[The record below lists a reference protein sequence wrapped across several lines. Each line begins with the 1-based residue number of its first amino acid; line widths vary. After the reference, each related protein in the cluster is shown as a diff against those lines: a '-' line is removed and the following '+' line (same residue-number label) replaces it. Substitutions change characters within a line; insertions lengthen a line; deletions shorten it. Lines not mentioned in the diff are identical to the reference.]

1 MKRMML
7 ILLALCLLAGG
18 SACRGDGAP
27 KQKLA
32 ADREKSSSRPELT
45 FCVDLNTKTGYDP
58 SGDMKDF
65 LKEYV
70 PEYQKDFN
78 VTVESLTSGG
88 ENRESAITRIR
99 TEMMAGTG
107 PDLFVCACPAPLDPL
122 TAQDL
127 SIPISTGLF
136 AYPRALMDRSI
147 FLPLDDYIEKAEDV
161 EWDKLYP
168 KIMEAGR
175 NEKGQQLLP
184 LGWTTVAGLFDKEEY
199 ALTEELPM
207 TWDQMLQSQDP
218 GVQSACWDWEFGGSL
233 GVLADYEKDA
243 PRFTLEELAG
253 QLEGARE
260 NQERRMAGE
269 FDEGQG
275 ITGMFL
281 GRPNPSHIC
290 WKGPDF
296 IMIPQYNRDG
306 GVTAY
311 VTAFGA
317 VNANTKYPREAF
329 RILEAL
335 LTTKVQQHAKVF
347 SWVNGLPV
355 HRELLSEDFKV
366 DEAFDWH
373 NKTYQKWYLSQWN
386 HRQLQ
391 DLAEQVNAVD
401 FFTPMN
407 QELTDLWSEYVQE
420 EDPEKRHQLVED
432 HYATLKM
439 MLAES

>member
-218 GVQSACWDWEFGGSL
+218 GVQSACWDWEFGGTL
-233 GVLADYEKDA
+233 GVLADYE
-243 PRFTLEELAG
+243 
-253 QLEGARE
+253 
-260 NQERRMAGE
+260 
-269 FDEGQG
+269 
-275 ITGMFL
+275 
-281 GRPNPSHIC
+281 
-290 WKGPDF
+290 
-296 IMIPQYNRDG
+296 
-306 GVTAY
+306 
-311 VTAFGA
+311 
-317 VNANTKYPREAF
+317 
-329 RILEAL
+329 
-335 LTTKVQQHAKVF
+335 
-347 SWVNGLPV
+347 
-355 HRELLSEDFKV
+355 
-366 DEAFDWH
+366 
-373 NKTYQKWYLSQWN
+373 
-386 HRQLQ
+386 
-391 DLAEQVNAVD
+391 
-401 FFTPMN
+401 
-407 QELTDLWSEYVQE
+407 
-420 EDPEKRHQLVED
+420 
-432 HYATLKM
+432 
-439 MLAES
+439 